1 MAGLV
6 SITAPS
12 AIGTIRIRDR
22 RRTRRAPAG
31 AIVPAASA
39 ADWPSYRAPRA
50 SWFASDDVR
59 QFMMSFAAFFTA
71 AMIFLA

>member
-1 MAGLV
+1 M
-6 SITAPS
+6 SNTIFIPAPS
-12 AIGTIRIRDR
+12 GIGQIRIRDR

-31 AIVPAASA
+31 AIVPTASTTN
-39 ADWPSYRAPRA
+39 WPSYRAPRA